1 MSNKYKGIFTVNAMT
16 KYNIIPKPNYYTCG
30 NSEYAVS
37 SGTAVLCPEEFVG
50 VGKYLTEYLKTKP
63 VENEGEIKFKK
74 TPELEHD
81 AYELHVTNDGIIIK
95 AGTYSGAFYGAV
107 TLKMILMQAEKRD
120 GKAYVKTLII
130 KDKPENEYRG
140 LMLDVSR
147 HYFTVDEIKDLLENM
162 AFLKLNK
169 FHWHLSD
176 DQGYR
181 IESKIY
187 PELNTIGSKRT
198 SKHLKGY
205 GLEHDNVEE
214 ARYYTQEEIKDIV
227 SFAGSLGIEVIPEI
241 DIPGHTT
248 AILAAVPELSC
259 KSEPA
264 EVLTINGV
272 SDGILCTG
280 NEKTF
285 EFLDALLGEVTT
297 LFPSKKFHIG
307 GDEASKGYK
316 VWDDC
321 EKCRALKAKLG
332 LKDGKELQIWFMNRV
347 AEILKKYGK
356 TAVAW
361 DDCMGDALD
370 KSIECQLWRPNAIA
384 KVRKI
389 ATERN
394 IIISPTSYFY
404 FDIKY
409 SILPLKKVYNFNR
422 VKVGFTKSEQRSTGL
437 ECELWTEWI
446 DSKESLEF
454 SVFPRTLA
462 FSEVA
467 WTNIENRRYK
477 DFLKRL
483 EWFKVYMKKKNINYS
498 RVYKRHIDFDTK
510 CTYHLGADGKEYAKS
525 EQLKNAE

>member
-1 MSNKYKGIFTVNAMT
+1 MNAMT
-16 KYNIIPKPNYYTCG
+16 KYNIIPKPNHYTCG
-30 NSEYAVS
+30 NSEYVVS

-63 VENEGEIKFKK
+63 VENEGEIKIKK
-74 TPELEHD
+74 TPELSHD
-81 AYELHVTNDGIIIK
+81 EYELHITNEGIIIK
-95 AGTYSGAFYGAV
+95 ASTYSGAFYGAV

-120 GKAYVKTLII
+120 GKAIVKTLII

-147 HYFTVDEIKDLLENM
+147 HYFTVDEIKDLIENM

-176 DQGYR
+176 DQGFR
-181 IESKIY
+181 IESKLY
-187 PELNTIGSKRT
+187 PELTEIGAKRT

-205 GLEHDNVEE
+205 GLENDNVEE
-214 ARYYTQEEIKDIV
+214 ARYYTQEEVKDIV
-227 SFAGSLGIEVIPEI
+227 AFADRLGVEVIPEI

-248 AILAAVPELSC
+248 AILASIPELSC
-259 KSEPA
+259 KSELV
-264 EVLTINGV
+264 EVMIINGV
-272 SDGILCTG
+272 SDGILCAG

-285 EFLDALLGEVTT
+285 EFLDKLLGEITA

-307 GDEASKGYK
+307 GDEAFKGYK
-316 VWDDC
+316 VWDEC
-321 EKCRALKAKLG
+321 EKCKALKEKLG
-332 LKDGKELQIWFMNRV
+332 LKESKDLQIWFMNRV

-370 KSIECQLWRPNAIA
+370 KSIECQLWRPNAIG
-384 KVRKI
+384 KVRKL

-394 IIISPTSYFY
+394 IIISPTTYFY
-404 FDIKY
+404 FDNKY
-409 SILPLKKVYNFNR
+409 SFVSLRKVYKFNK
-422 VKVGFTKSEQRSTGL
+422 VKVGFTRPEQKSTGI

-446 DSKESLEF
+446 DSKEALDF
-454 SVFPRTLA
+454 AVFPRTVA
-462 FSEVA
+462 FAEVA
-467 WTNIENRRYK
+467 WTNLENRRYK

-483 EWFKVYMKKKNINYS
+483 EWFKVYMKKRNINYS
-498 RVYKRHIDFDTK
+498 RVYNNLINLDPK
-510 CTYHLGADGKEYAKS
+510 CAYHLGSDGKEYAKS
-525 EQLKNAE
+525 EKLKNAE